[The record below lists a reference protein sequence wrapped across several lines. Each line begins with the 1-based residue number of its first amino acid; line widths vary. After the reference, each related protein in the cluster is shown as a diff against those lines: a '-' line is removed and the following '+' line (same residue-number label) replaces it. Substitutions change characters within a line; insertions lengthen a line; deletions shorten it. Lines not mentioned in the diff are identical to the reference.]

1 MILRFYFDQVRE
13 TRGSI
18 IKIVRPTDLSYIK
31 GDRRESITETY
42 EKWNMR
48 QLEGYYGI
56 TFVIDVIFNR
66 NICNIIYEG
75 EILLICLVRPTT
87 KNEKITQ
94 YDMNTHKTVLILK
107 KRSVQMCPQLAMIYK
122 MFVKHTS
129 LFILGQRFFMYLI
142 DVLEER

>member
-75 EILLICLVRPTT
+75 EILLIHLVRPTT
-87 KNEKITQ
+87 KNEKTTQ
-94 YDMNTHKTVLILK
+94 YDLNTHKTVLI
-107 KRSVQMCPQLAMIYK
+107 
-122 MFVKHTS
+122 
-129 LFILGQRFFMYLI
+129 
-142 DVLEER
+142 